1 MSSSR
6 FASFRGAL
14 RHRAKAGVRRVRIS
28 LPKIILA
35 TFASVFSYWFAETVL
50 GHDGPLFAATS
61 ALISLNF
68 ATTSHVRRTLE
79 VAIGCTFGI
88 VVGDLLMTA
97 FGQGLWQAAVVVF
110 VSLIISRFLD
120 SGVVFSMQFGLQSL
134 LVVLL
139 PLPESGP
146 FSRSLDAI
154 TGGTVALILVMLWPK
169 DPSREPAKALSDLL
183 KETAAAV
190 RELSRSLAQDDAK
203 LAWHS
208 LVRARGTQSLVDAA
222 AREMKESAEF
232 ARISPSGW
240 RRRGE
245 VAALQ
250 RVQKE
255 ADLAVRNIRVLC
267 RRTATLMSNE
277 VLSERIRADL
287 ADAMETLADAVLVM
301 SSSVADPSPHGR
313 DRYMSQTRSRLVELS
328 SQLAPHALGASDP
341 QAVGLVMMLRPLTVD
356 LLEATGIPHDEAVR
370 YLPTLKD
377 LD

>member
-1 MSSSR
+1 
-6 FASFRGAL
+6 
-14 RHRAKAGVRRVRIS
+14 V
-28 LPKIILA
+28 
-35 TFASVFSYWFAETVL
+35 W
-50 GHDGPLFAATS
+50 GHAGPLFAATS

-68 ATTSHVRRTLE
+68 AATSHVRRTLE

-88 VVGDLLMTA
+88 VVGDLVMTWL
-97 FGQGLWQAAVVVF
+97 GQGLWQAALVVF

-146 FSRSLDAI
+146 FSRSLDAV
-154 TGGTVALILVMLWPK
+154 TGGVVALILVVLWPK
-169 DPSREPAKALSDLL
+169 DPSRQPAKALSSLL
-183 KETAAAV
+183 QEAAAV
-190 RELSRSLAQDDAK
+190 VRELARALGHDDTK

-208 LVRARGTQSLVDAA
+208 LVRARGTQSLLETSAK
-222 AREMKESAEF
+222 EMKESAEF

-240 RRRGE
+240 RRRGD
-245 VAALQ
+245 VAQLQ

-277 VLSERIRADL
+277 VLSEDTRADL
-287 ADAMETLADAVLVM
+287 ADAMETLADAVLVL
-301 SSSVADPSPHGR
+301 SSSVADPSPVAR
-313 DRYMSQTRSRLVELS
+313 DRHMAQARNRLVELS
-328 SQLAPHALGASDP
+328 SKLAPHTLGSADS
-341 QAVGLVMMLRPLTVD
+341 QAVGLVMMLRPLTID
-356 LLEATGIPHDEAVR
+356 LLEATGVPHDTAVE

-377 LD
+377 

>member
-1 MSSSR
+1 MPSSR
-6 FASFRGAL
+6 FASLRRAL
-14 RHRAKAGVRRVRIS
+14 TSRARAGSRRVRIS
-28 LPKIILA
+28 LPKIVLA

-110 VSLIISRFLD
+110 VSLLISRFLD

-154 TGGTVALILVMLWPK
+154 TGGTVALILVALWPK
-169 DPSREPAKALSDLL
+169 DPSREPARALSGLL
-183 KETAAAV
+183 KEAAAV
-190 RELSRSLAQDDAK
+190 VRELAGALGHDDTQQ
-203 LAWHS
+203 AWHS

-222 AREMKESAEF
+222 AKEMKESTEL
-232 ARISPSGW
+232 ARISPSG
-240 RRRGE
+240 RRRRDD
-245 VAALQ
+245 VDVLQ
-250 RVQKE
+250 RVQRQG
-255 ADLAVRNIRVLC
+255 DLAVRNIRVLC
-267 RRTATLMSNE
+267 RRTGTLMSNE
-277 VLSERIRADL
+277 VLTEPTRADL

-301 SSSVADPSPHGR
+301 SSAVADPSAPAR
-313 DRYMSQTRSRLVELS
+313 DRHMAQARTRLLELTARLG
-328 SQLAPHALGASDP
+328 PHQLGAADS
-341 QAVGLVMMLRPLTVD
+341 QAMGLVMMLRPLTVD
-356 LLEATGIPHDEAVR
+356 LLEATGVPHETAVK
-370 YLPTLKD
+370 YLPGLQD
-377 LD
+377 

>member
-1 MSSSR
+1 MPAPR
-6 FASFRGAL
+6 FANVREAL
-14 RHRAKAGVRRVRIS
+14 RLRARAGSRRVRIS

-139 PLPESGP
+139 PLPASGP

-154 TGGTVALILVMLWPK
+154 TGGAVALILVMLWPK
-169 DPSREPAKALSDLL
+169 DPSREPAKALSSLL
-183 KETAAAV
+183 KETAAV
-190 RELSRSLAQDDAK
+190 IRELAQSLARDDVQQS
-203 LAWHS
+203 WHC
-208 LVRARGTQSLVDAA
+208 LVRARATQSLVDAA
-222 AREMKESAEF
+222 AKEMKESSEF
-232 ARISPSGW
+232 ARLSPSGW
-240 RRRGE
+240 RRRDE
-245 VAALQ
+245 VATLV
-250 RVQKE
+250 RVQQE
-255 ADLAVRNIRVLC
+255 ADLAVRNVRVLC

-277 VLSERIRADL
+277 VLSASTRSDL
-287 ADAMETLADAVLVM
+287 ADALESLADAVLIM
-301 SSSVADPSPHGR
+301 SSSVADPSGPAR
-313 DRYMSQTRSRLVELS
+313 DRHMAQARSRLLELTS
-328 SQLAPHALGASDP
+328 RLGPHQLGAADS
-341 QAVGLVMMLRPLTVD
+341 QTMGLVMMLRPLTVD
-356 LLEATGIPHDEAVR
+356 LLEATGVPHDTAVK
-370 YLPTLKD
+370 YLPD
-377 LD
+377 LLD